1 MNVVRTPWCS
11 CADAFADAPSSDAH
25 SGAPAAPEPV
35 SWRIVPKI
43 LHTADWHLGKR
54 LKRFELVNEQREAL
68 ERLLDVID
76 AERPDVV
83 VIAGDVFDVPERQP
97 LEAIRTWTWITQE
110 ITRRA
115 PIVAIPGNHDHAER
129 IGYNT
134 HLTRTSGLYIL
145 NDLERAHEGLVLSG
159 LELFGLP
166 FHKPAR
172 VRALLERD
180 TPEDETPPE
189 LDDFDYDA
197 AMRHLVER
205 ALGASRG
212 THPRVAIAHAFVAG
226 SGEEDSSEDPIMVGG
241 AGGVHASTLS
251 AFDYVALGHLHAP
264 HAASRHAHVRY
275 AGSLY
280 PYAFDEHP
288 AKSVTIAH
296 WDDGATAGTRPE
308 VRTVPLEVRRRVR
321 VIANRSFADLLREG
335 EALRSACDPRVDDYL
350 MVSVTD
356 RDPVPHAQARLNEV
370 YPNAVFEQ
378 RWLDV
383 AVDEAFDVPDPS
395 RHSVE
400 QVFEAFYT
408 HVYGADER
416 LGELERAVLRDAL
429 HRLES
434 ERDA

>member
-1 MNVVRTPWCS
+1 M
-11 CADAFADAPSSDAH
+11 
-25 SGAPAAPEPV
+25 
-35 SWRIVPKI
+35 PKL

-54 LKRFELVNEQREAL
+54 LKRFDLANEQREAL

-76 AERPDVV
+76 DEQPDVV
-83 VIAGDVFDVPERQP
+83 VVAGDVFDVPERQP
-97 LEAIRTWTWITQE
+97 LSAIRTWTWITHE

-134 HLTRTSGLYIL
+134 HLTRASGLYIL
-145 NDLERAHEGLVLSG
+145 NDLERSHEGLVLAG

-172 VRALLERD
+172 VRALLDREATD
-180 TPEDETPPE
+180 DGAPVEI
-189 LDDFDYDA
+189 DDFDYDT
-197 AMRHLVER
+197 AMRRLVDR
-205 ALGASRG
+205 ALGTSRG
-212 THPRVAIAHAFVAG
+212 AHPRVALAHAFVAG

-241 AGGVHASTLS
+241 AGGVRASTLA

-264 HAASRHAHVRY
+264 HASSRHPHVRY

-288 AKSVTIAH
+288 SKSVTIAS
-296 WDDGATAGTRPE
+296 WDDGATAGTRPD
-308 VRTVPLEVRRRVR
+308 VRTVPIEVRRQVR
-321 VIANRSFADLLREG
+321 VIADKHFSEVLREG
-335 EALRSACDPRVDDYL
+335 EALRTAADPRVDDYVL
-350 MVSVTD
+350 ASVSD
-356 RDPVPHAQARLNEV
+356 RDPIPHAQARLNEV
-370 YPNAVFEQ
+370 FPNAVFEQ

-383 AVDEAFDVPDPS
+383 AADEAFDVPDPS

-400 QVFEAFYT
+400 QVFEAFYA

-416 LGELERAVLRDAL
+416 LGELERAVLHDAL
-429 HRLES
+429 QRLQGEG
-434 ERDA
+434 DA

>member
-1 MNVVRTPWCS
+1 M
-11 CADAFADAPSSDAH
+11 
-25 SGAPAAPEPV
+25 
-35 SWRIVPKI
+35 PKV

-54 LKRFELVNEQREAL
+54 LKRFDLADEQRESL
-68 ERLLDVID
+68 ERLLEIID
-76 AERPDVV
+76 AEQPDVV

-97 LEAIRTWTWITQE
+97 LAAIRTWTWITQE

-134 HLTRTSGLYIL
+134 HLTRASGLYIL
-145 NDLERAHEGLVLSG
+145 NDLEHAHEGLELAG

-172 VRALLERD
+172 VRALLEREA
-180 TPEDETPPE
+180 PEDGAPD
-189 LDDFDYDA
+189 LDDFDYES

-205 ALGASRG
+205 AMRNSRG

-226 SGEEDSSEDPIMVGG
+226 SGDEDSSEDPIMVGG
-241 AGGVHASTLS
+241 AGGVRAGTLA

-264 HAASRHAHVRY
+264 RAARRYPHVRY
-275 AGSLY
+275 AGSPY

-288 AKSVTIAH
+288 DKSVTIAQ
-296 WDDGATAGTRPE
+296 WEDGARAGTRPAI
-308 VRTVPLEVRRRVR
+308 RTVPLEARRGVR
-321 VIANRSFADLLREG
+321 VIADQRFADLLRAG
-335 EALRSACDPRVDDYL
+335 EALRAAGDRRVDDYIL
-350 MVSVTD
+350 ASVTD
-356 RDPVPHAQARLNEV
+356 RAPVPHAQARLNEI

-383 AVDEAFDVPDPS
+383 AADEAFDAPDPS
-395 RHSVE
+395 RHSLE
-400 QVFEAFYT
+400 EVFEAFYA
-408 HVYGADER
+408 HVYGASEAISEVER
-416 LGELERAVLRDAL
+416 EVLRDAL
-429 HRLES
+429 HRLDG

>member
-1 MNVVRTPWCS
+1 MN
-11 CADAFADAPSSDAH
+11 
-25 SGAPAAPEPV
+25 EPV
-35 SWRIVPKI
+35 SWRIVPKV

-54 LKRFELVNEQREAL
+54 LKRFDLANEQREAL

-76 AERPDVV
+76 AEQPDVV
-83 VIAGDVFDVPERQP
+83 VIAGDIFDVPERQP
-97 LEAIRTWTWITQE
+97 LSAIRTWTWITQE

-129 IGYNT
+129 LGYNT

-145 NDLERAHEGLVLSG
+145 NDLEHAHEGLVLAG

-180 TPEDETPPE
+180 ATEGASPIE
-189 LDDFDYDA
+189 LDDFDYDT
-197 AMRHLVER
+197 AMRHLVDR
-205 ALGASRG
+205 ALGATRG
-212 THPRVAIAHAFVAG
+212 GHPRVAIAHAFVAG

-241 AGGVHASTLS
+241 AGGVRASTLA

-264 HAASRHAHVRY
+264 HAASRHSHVRY

-288 AKSVTIAH
+288 SKSVTVAR
-296 WDDGATAGTRPE
+296 WDDGASAGTRPE
-308 VRTVPLEVRRRVR
+308 VWIVPLEVQRRVR
-321 VIANRSFADLLREG
+321 VVADLSFAELLREG
-335 EALRSACDPRVDDYL
+335 EALRSAGDPRSDDYL
-350 MVSVTD
+350 LASVTD

-383 AVDEAFDVPDPS
+383 APDEAFDVPDPS

-416 LGELERAVLRDAL
+416 LDELERAVLREAL
-429 HRLES
+429 QRLEGGR
-434 ERDA
+434 ET